1 MKKVLVTGADGF
13 IGRHLVNKLLTE
25 GKEVFGVVPP
35 DSCAY
40 ENRNDARLHICCM
53 DLNEATRHIGEFP
66 VGEIDVLYHFAW
78 TGVKPEDRDLFD
90 EQIKNIGM
98 TMECMKLAAAIKIK
112 RIVFPGSTC
121 EYLYYGRPLD
131 RNAPP
136 SPADAYG
143 AAKTALRYLCG
154 AYAEEHEIDFIY
166 TIITGIYSSDR
177 IDNNVISYTIKSLL
191 RKEKPVLT
199 KLEQL
204 WDYIHIDD
212 AVEALFLAG
221 EKGKK
226 NAVYAIGHGDNWE
239 LRRYIEIIHHLIDSS
254 LPLGIGEIP
263 YSGDVIPSSCID
275 LSEIQRDT
283 GFAPRV
289 DFKSGIAAVIQKI
302 RTDMGI
308 DTQ

>member
-13 IGRHLVNKLLTE
+13 IGRHLVNKLLSE
-25 GKEVFGVVPP
+25 RKEVFGVVPP
-35 DSCAY
+35 GSFVY
-40 ENRNDARLHICCM
+40 ENRHDACLSVCRM
-53 DLNEATRHIGEFP
+53 DLNEATRYVRDFP
-66 VGEIDVLYHFAW
+66 AGEIDVMYHLAW
-78 TGVKPEDRDLFD
+78 SGVEPEHRDQFDR
-90 EQIKNIGM
+90 QMKNVSM

-121 EYLYYGRPLD
+121 EYLYYGKPLNRD
-131 RNAPP
+131 APP

-143 AAKTALRYLCG
+143 AAKTALRYLCS
-154 AYAEEHEIDFIY
+154 AYAEEHGIDFIY

-177 IDNNVISYTIKSLL
+177 IDNNVISYTINSLL
-191 RKEKPVLT
+191 RKERPVLT

-239 LRRYIEIIHHLIDSS
+239 LRRYIEIIHNLIDSS

-289 DFKSGIAAVIQKI
+289 DFESGIAAVIQKM
-302 RTDMGI
+302 RADMEI

>member
-1 MKKVLVTGADGF
+1 MLVTGADGF
-13 IGRHLVNKLLTE
+13 IGRHLVNKLLSE

-35 DSCAY
+35 GRCAY
-40 ENRNDARLHICCM
+40 EPRNDNRLHVCCM
-53 DLNEATRHIGEFP
+53 DLNEASQHANEFP
-66 VGEIDVLYHFAW
+66 IGEIDVMYHLAW
-78 TGVKPEDRDLFD
+78 SGVEPEHRDRFD
-90 EQIKNIGM
+90 QQMKNVGI
-98 TMECMKLAAAIKIK
+98 TMECMKLAAAIKIR

-121 EYLYYGRPLD
+121 EYLYYGKPLD
-131 RNAPP
+131 RDAPP

-143 AAKTALRYLCG
+143 AAKTALRYLCSV
-154 AYAEEHEIDFIY
+154 YAKEHGIDFIY

-177 IDNNVISYTIKSLL
+177 IDNNVISYTINSLL

-199 KLEQL
+199 KLEQS

-212 AVEALFLAG
+212 AVEALYLAG

-239 LRRYIEIIHHLIDSS
+239 LRRYIEIIHHQIDSS

-263 YSGDVIPSSCID
+263 YSGDVLPSSCID
-275 LSEIQRDT
+275 LSDIQRDT

-289 DFKSGIAAVIQKI
+289 DFEEGIAAVIQKI

>member
-1 MKKVLVTGADGF
+1 MTGADGF
-13 IGRHLVNKLLTE
+13 LGRHLVNKLLSE

-40 ENRNDARLHICCM
+40 ENRNDARLHICRM
-53 DLNEATRHIGEFP
+53 DLNEASQHTNELP
-66 VGEIDVLYHFAW
+66 AGEIDVMYHLAW
-78 TGVKPEDRDLFD
+78 SGVEPEYRDQFDR
-90 EQIKNIGM
+90 QMKNVSM
-98 TMECMKLAAAIKIK
+98 TMEYMKLAAAIQIK
-112 RIVFPGSTC
+112 RIVFPGSTS
-121 EYLYYGRPLD
+121 EYLYCGKPLN
-131 RNAPP
+131 RHAPP

-143 AAKTALRYLCG
+143 AVKTALRYLCG
-154 AYAEEHEIDFIY
+154 VYAKEHGIDFIY

-177 IDNNVISYTIKSLL
+177 IGNNVISYTINSLL

-226 NAVYAIGHGDNWE
+226 DAVYAIGHGDNWE
-239 LRRYIEIIHHLIDSS
+239 LRRYIEIIHNLIDSS

-283 GFAPRV
+283 GFTPHV
-289 DFKSGIAAVIQKI
+289 DFEAGIAAVIQKI

-308 DTQ
+308 DAQ